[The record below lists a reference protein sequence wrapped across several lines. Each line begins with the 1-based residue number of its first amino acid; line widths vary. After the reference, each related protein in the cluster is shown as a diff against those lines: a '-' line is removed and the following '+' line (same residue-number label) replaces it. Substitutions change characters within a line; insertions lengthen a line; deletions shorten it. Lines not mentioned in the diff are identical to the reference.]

1 MSRQVHARCS
11 TVFAWRAVPVVLLPA
26 VLQAVAI
33 AAPVRWDFSQGRQGW
48 SGNPGVLSM
57 EVTAEGLVV
66 RTSDDDPWIEGPPV
80 DLPGAKVT
88 KVTVRM
94 KSEHNESAELFYG
107 RGFSA
112 ERSVRFVVLGG
123 DWRRYELIIPYV
135 LGPGTRFRLDPC
147 VRAATVTIASITVE
161 SVGEV
166 ESPRFAAPR
175 PPDAGGRQV
184 MAASGTL
191 TCEQDPKRWGGWVV
205 SVDDVQMAVGYDH
218 DLIGVL
224 LDGKA
229 HYIDLGQGAIEATG
243 RDGNTDSITST
254 VADPGGA
261 LWRVVRHVQPGDAG
275 TIHMEVSIT
284 VDKDREAVH
293 LPWMTL
299 FPGLGS
305 FGQRKTQAVFPGL
318 EYLDDEPSSSTAD
331 IEGPEH
337 IRRIPD
343 PVKITLPMMA
353 LLHGG
358 RYVGVVWEPSE
369 LVAATFDSPD
379 TLYGT
384 GAHVMALSGPG
395 IGPRRFANALNA
407 HSPIRFEAGKPLAVR
422 FAIIGGPGQSVVEA
436 VRHYVRLR
444 GLPPLPHFDGGFERA
459 VELLAHGWLDSKINE
474 GGLFRHAVWGESFRP
489 QAAADAAMY
498 IDYLAHHAGDPDLRR
513 RLTGLRDLG
522 LSKIAAGDPYTSSVS
537 HARLLSAPFI
547 FGRMPEFAA
556 RARRSAEGELRRFDD
571 QGLIRYRPGDVDY
584 GRTHF
589 ADHANGLSGRALVAV
604 LEGAA
609 LSADAGL
616 IEQALALLDK
626 QTTAYANAVPRGAQT
641 WECPLHTPDILASA
655 HMVKAYTLGYIISGR
670 QPYLEQARYWAWTGV
685 PFVYLV
691 NPTDTLPI
699 EVAALPSGVA
709 AFRAAKGRAPASDRT
724 TGPYATIAVLCATNW
739 RAPVW
744 FGQPVQW
751 CGLVYASSLQL
762 LAQYDTEGPWKQ
774 IADGITLSGLR
785 QTWTESDAA
794 RQGLLPDY
802 FLLRPQISEG
812 PAINPGTV
820 QAHLPEAFNKGRLY
834 DLKKVPGRDWFIHAP
849 CAIDH
854 VETTADMVAFIT
866 TGWGDKPY
874 HVLVA
879 GVRDKPKTVFATHP
893 LRSNRQPADYQ
904 HNPDTAALILTVK
917 GPTSVVIH

>member
-1 MSRQVHARCS
+1 
-11 TVFAWRAVPVVLLPA
+11 VLLPA

-57 EVTAEGLVV
+57 EVMAEGLVV
-66 RTSDDDPWIEGPPV
+66 RTSDDDPWIEGPAV

-88 KVTVRM
+88 KVTVQM
-94 KSEHNESAELFYG
+94 KSEHNENAELFYG
-107 RGFSA
+107 RNFSA

-123 DWRRYELIIPYV
+123 DWRRYELVIPYV

-147 VRAATVTIASITVE
+147 VRAAIVTIGSITVE

-166 ESPRFAAPR
+166 ESPRFVAPR
-175 PPDAGGRQV
+175 PPHAGGRQE
-184 MAASGTL
+184 MAASGML
-191 TCEQDPKRWGGWVV
+191 TCEQDPKRWGGWAV
-205 SVDDVQMAVGYDH
+205 SVDGTPMAVGYDH

-224 LDGKA
+224 LDSKA
-229 HYIDLGQGAIEATG
+229 HYIDVGQGTIEATR
-243 RDGNTDSITST
+243 RDGNVDSITST

-261 LWRVVRHVQPGDAG
+261 LWRVVRHVRPGDAG
-275 TIHMEVSIT
+275 TIHVEVSIT

-305 FGQRKTQAVFPGL
+305 FGQRKTQALFPGL

-353 LLHGG
+353 LLHAG
-358 RYVGVVWEPSE
+358 RYVGVVWEPSD

-379 TLYGT
+379 TLYGS

-395 IGPRRFANALNA
+395 IGRRRFANALNA

-422 FAIIGGPGQSVVEA
+422 FAIIGGPGQSVVDA
-436 VRHYVRLR
+436 VKHYVRLR
-444 GLPPLPHFDGGFERA
+444 GLPPLPHFEGGFERA

-489 QAAADAAMY
+489 QAAADAVMY
-498 IDYLAHHAGDPDLRR
+498 IDYLANHAGDPDLRR

-522 LSKIAAGDPYTSSVS
+522 LSMIAAGDPYTGSVS

-547 FGRMPEFAA
+547 LGRMPEFAA
-556 RARRSAEGELRRFDD
+556 WARRSAEGELRRFDD

-609 LSADAGL
+609 LSADTGL
-616 IEQALALLDK
+616 IEQALVLLDK
-626 QTTAYANAVPRGAQT
+626 QAAAYANAVPRGAQT

-691 NPTDTLPI
+691 NPTDG
-699 EVAALPSGVA
+699 A
-709 AFRAAKGRAPASDRT
+709 

-802 FLLRPQISEG
+802 FLLRPQVSEG

-834 DLKKVPGRDWFIHAP
+834 DLNKVPGRDWFIHAP
-849 CAIDH
+849 CAIEQLE
-854 VETTADMVAFIT
+854 VTADMVHFMT

-874 HVLVA
+874 HVLIA
-879 GVRDKPKTVFATHP
+879 GVKDKPKAVFATHP
-893 LRSNRQPADYQ
+893 LRSDRQPADYQ
-904 HNPDTAALILTVK
+904 HNPETATLILTVK
-917 GPTSVVIH
+917 GPISVVIH